1 MAKESLIGGIYNRP
15 IAIGNFM
22 HFAVGAMAL
31 LKIITK
37 IKIHS
42 EIVISLAT
50 VYVVFA
56 ILFGYVFRANPFRS
70 EKKELK
76 LLPTNPKLH

>member
-1 MAKESLIGGIYNRP
+1 MFLGTQIGQESSQQYVL
-15 IAIGNFM
+15 AC
-22 HFAVGAMAL
+22 HDLVGAMAL
-31 LKIITK
+31 IKIITK